1 MLGPVRDAHPVQP
14 VKAAAMLAVAMLLTM
29 SVAALAGNGGTCIG
43 RGAAMVMPLHLSGSH
58 AGADVA
64 AAADRQPRRCSSCG
78 MLPDQPRGTSDTPTA
93 PAAWRTLDLPP
104 PTR

>member
-1 MLGPVRDAHPVQP
+1 
-14 VKAAAMLAVAMLLTM
+14 MLAVAMLLTM
-29 SVAALAGNGGTCIG
+29 SVAAIAGSGGSG
-43 RGAAMVMPLHLSGSH
+43 ASRGAAMVMPLHLAGSH
-58 AGADVA
+58 AGAEVA
-64 AAADRQPRRCSSCG
+64 AAGDRQPSRCSSCG

>member
-1 MLGPVRDAHPVQP
+1 
-14 VKAAAMLAVAMLLTM
+14 MLAVAMLLTM
-29 SVAALAGNGGTCIG
+29 SVAAIAGSGGSGAT
-43 RGAAMVMPLHLSGSH
+43 RGVAMVMPLQLAGSH
-58 AGADVA
+58 AGVEVA
-64 AAADRQPRRCSSCG
+64 AASDRQPSRCSSCG

>member
-1 MLGPVRDAHPVQP
+1 
-14 VKAAAMLAVAMLLTM
+14 MLAVAMLITM
-29 SVAALAGNGGTCIG
+29 SVAALASSGGSG
-43 RGAAMVMPLHLSGSH
+43 ASRGTAMVMPLHLAGSH
-58 AGADVA
+58 ASAEVA
-64 AAADRQPRRCSSCG
+64 AANDRQPSRCSSCG